1 MCGTLFRTFLCRRFA
16 RLQRETS
23 RHFLVTRFMEEM
35 SYVFLFTFFFTATH
49 FQLALVAARIS
60 HFLTAATK
68 FLLFFQPKMFPLFF
82 ISRSSSLSLFF
93 SLSFAGL
100 STTLSLSLSFLF
112 SIFQI
117 CGQLID
123 DTDTE
128 TISAFHFRLYWPTAL
143 QDADGYAISRPN
155 NLELHLGCHTC
166 WLSYFTVV
174 CLWCRRRTVTWYQD
188 FSDG

>member
-1 MCGTLFRTFLCRRFA
+1 MCSTLFCTFLSRCLA

-35 SYVFLFTFFFTATH
+35 SNVFLFTFFFTAAH

-68 FLLFFQPKMFPLFF
+68 FFMLFFQLKMFPLFF
-82 ISRSSSLSLFF
+82 ISRSSSLSLSL

-100 STTLSLSLSFLF
+100 STTFSLSLSFPF

-117 CGQLID
+117 CGQLVD
-123 DTDTE
+123 NTDTE
-128 TISAFHFRLYWPTAL
+128 TISAFRFRLY
-143 QDADGYAISRPN
+143 
-155 NLELHLGCHTC
+155 
-166 WLSYFTVV
+166 
-174 CLWCRRRTVTWYQD
+174 
-188 FSDG
+188 

>member
-68 FLLFFQPKMFPLFF
+68 FLCC
-82 ISRSSSLSLFF
+82 SSNQKCFLCFLSLALAPRRCF
-93 SLSFAGL
+93 SS
-100 STTLSLSLSFLF
+100 
-112 SIFQI
+112 
-117 CGQLID
+117 
-123 DTDTE
+123 
-128 TISAFHFRLYWPTAL
+128 
-143 QDADGYAISRPN
+143 
-155 NLELHLGCHTC
+155 
-166 WLSYFTVV
+166 
-174 CLWCRRRTVTWYQD
+174 
-188 FSDG
+188 